1 MALPYH
7 LKWLLSRVY
16 VLCAERGH
24 ASLSL
29 LQKEYP
35 VERTYLIRLLHKLK
49 NLGLIAFDKGIKLT
63 PEGRKEL
70 KVVLAGGVF
79 DIIHPGHI
87 YTLAKAKELGDVLI
101 VVIATDK
108 RVRSLKNRSALHSA
122 NLRKKLVNA
131 LKFVDIAVIGSQ
143 RDIFDTVIRFK
154 PDIIAL
160 GYDQAHDEESL
171 RVRCREAG
179 LNTQIFRI
187 STHLKGIKTSKILH
201 KLYEF

>member
-1 MALPYH
+1 M
-7 LKWLLSRVY
+7 
-16 VLCAERGH
+16 LCAEKGYT
-24 ASLSL
+24 SLSL

-35 VERTYLIRLLHKLK
+35 VERSYLIKLLQELK
-49 NLGLIAFDKGIKLT
+49 SLGLIAFNRGIKLT

-87 YTLAKAKELGDVLI
+87 YTLAKARELGDVLI
-101 VVIATDK
+101 VVVATDK
-108 RVRSLKNRSALHSA
+108 RVRSLKNRPALHSA
-122 NLRKKLVNA
+122 NLRKKLVSA

-143 RDIFDTVIRFK
+143 GDIFDTVIRFK

-171 RVRCREAG
+171 RLRCREIG
-179 LNTQIFRI
+179 LKTQVFRI
-187 STHLKGIKTSKILH
+187 STHLKGIKTSKILQ